1 MLLKIFT
8 LILFQTPF
16 TDLETDTLPQTE
28 QVAVKGPLQIA
39 CLWLVA
45 LHQNYL
51 THIDGPR
58 SHFYP
63 CSSSYMKQALMKY
76 GFFKGSLLGLNRLLH
91 ENSDP
96 WIYPKKQLNEE
107 TWIKLDPVP

>member
-1 MLLKIFT
+1 MLLKFFT
-8 LILFQTPF
+8 LILFQAPF
-16 TDLETDTLPQTE
+16 TDLDENKSPPTDTLSS
-28 QVAVKGPLQIA
+28 KSPLQTA

-45 LHQNYL
+45 LHQNHL

-63 CSSSYMKQALMKY
+63 CSSSYMKQALLKH

-91 ENSDP
+91 ENNDP
-96 WIYPKKQLNEE
+96 WLYPKKQLEQDR
-107 TWIKLDPVP
+107 WIKLDPVP